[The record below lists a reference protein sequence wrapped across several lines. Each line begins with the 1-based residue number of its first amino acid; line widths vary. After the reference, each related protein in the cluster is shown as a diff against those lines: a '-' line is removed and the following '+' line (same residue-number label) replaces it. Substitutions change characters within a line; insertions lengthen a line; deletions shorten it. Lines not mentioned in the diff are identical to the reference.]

1 MGSSQNS
8 DSRVRL
14 YVQLASP
21 AIYAGQYLYGSA
33 HLQVLEDTAYSDLLI
48 SLIGSEEVGWSERSE
63 KLVSAFRNS
72 RKTYAEE
79 FVLRRF
85 EGGLKR
91 GHYSFPFSV
100 LLPSTLPAT
109 AQISPRNSISFVL
122 TLSLSNESGKDQ
134 TQSYNVPLNIREP
147 LRLTFSLS

>member
-1 MGSSQNS
+1 M
-8 DSRVRL
+8 
-14 YVQLASP
+14 
-21 AIYAGQYLYGSA
+21 
-33 HLQVLEDTAYSDLLI
+33 QVLEDTAYSDLLI